1 MPSGPPA
8 SPCRGSVSSR
18 RACSKWTVT
27 HRCDAPGFPP
37 CASAAELRIVER
49 ARPLCSPA
57 LWWTPP
63 GNRCDSCGDSRSNQA
78 QWTDRSRHRSHRTG
92 IGDHSNGRMK
102 CQWATFRARAALP
115 GKKEAA
121 RRGGPRVHGGRTG
134 LRRLRS
140 RRGKDEAVGRRPVG
154 GRGPVSRGCD
164 HTLRHAR
171 SWVDGRR
178 HDSHERHGRES
189 QGRERQGGDGQDR
202 KRQGQE
208 GRGVE
213 RQGLE
218 WGRLEWGLVAEGLA
232 ELGGYCDCEVVMNCD
247 PEEVFG

>member
-1 MPSGPPA
+1 
-8 SPCRGSVSSR
+8 
-18 RACSKWTVT
+18 
-27 HRCDAPGFPP
+27 
-37 CASAAELRIVER
+37 
-49 ARPLCSPA
+49 
-57 LWWTPP
+57 
-63 GNRCDSCGDSRSNQA
+63 
-78 QWTDRSRHRSHRTG
+78 
-92 IGDHSNGRMK
+92 MK

-154 GRGPVSRGCD
+154 GRGPASKGCD

-208 GRGVE
+208 GGGVE